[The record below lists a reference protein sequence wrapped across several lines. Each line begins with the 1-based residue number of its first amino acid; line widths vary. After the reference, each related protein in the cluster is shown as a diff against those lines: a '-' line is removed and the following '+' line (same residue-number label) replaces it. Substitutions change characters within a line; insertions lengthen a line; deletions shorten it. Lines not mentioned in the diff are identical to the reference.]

1 MIPPHEKAQG
11 GNPVSERREGY
22 VTLEDARALVALVG
36 TTPQPSLPLV
46 RELRDRGLLS
56 AEDFK
61 LLEGEIQ
68 RAQGQID
75 ALIEHADSGGRLE
88 PAEAAVL
95 FAAALGSG
103 PRSEASFSASINR
116 LSQSFAESLDAI
128 LRGVE
133 QATDPD
139 RLAVAAERLLQRG
152 AKHTESSV
160 RAQIAIAAL
169 RKLSTLAGELSE
181 RKRRSLGV
189 LASAT
194 DLEEQHFESALD
206 EALKH
211 GPLRSYD
218 TATHSSLGKFV
229 GGRASLHQISVKRA
243 SSEADLHAV
252 AELLGRATISEAHAE
267 IVHQILKRYGEAT
280 SPTLNAAQAVAGALA
295 PLVARHCSSPTTGA
309 ASHDAAALARWAK
322 LFPQLPELAASAQQ
336 IEEARSEHKP
346 AMQAEAK
353 ERARMDNAI
362 RFIRNVVIPT
372 GCVIVA
378 VGGMRTPAAHDAFDE
393 FGKSPPNWGEWLT
406 KERSQALNNYKIAEL
421 IESPRC
427 IGVLVITK
435 PASHSLTNQAKDAA
449 DRAGRPIVW
458 IEEATKKKI
467 REGVK
472 TLVENIQKAMESNS
486 VRESV

>member
-1 MIPPHEKAQG
+1 M
-11 GNPVSERREGY
+11 SERREGY

-68 RAQGQID
+68 RAQGQLD

-103 PRSEASFSASINR
+103 PRSEASFSASITR

-139 RLAVAAERLLQRG
+139 RLAVAAERLLQG
-152 AKHTESSV
+152 GGNHTESPV
-160 RAQIAIAAL
+160 RAQIASTAL
-169 RKLSTLAGELSE
+169 RKLSTLAGELGE

-189 LASAT
+189 LASAA

-218 TATHSSLGKFV
+218 IATHTSLGKIV
-229 GGRASLHQISVKRA
+229 GGRASLHQIIVKRA

-252 AELLGRATISEAHAE
+252 AELLGRATTSEAHAE

-280 SPTLNAAQAVAGALA
+280 SPTPNAARAVAGATA
-295 PLVARHCSSPTTGA
+295 PLVARHLSAPTTGA

-336 IEEARSEHKP
+336 IDEARSEHKP
-346 AMQAEAK
+346 AVQAEAR
-353 ERARMDNAI
+353 ERARMENAI
-362 RFIRNVVIPT
+362 RFIREVVIPN
-372 GCVIVA
+372 GSLIIA
-378 VGGMRTPAAHDAFDE
+378 VGGMKTLAAQDAFDE
-393 FGKSPPNWGEWLT
+393 FGEAPPTWGDWVT
-406 KERSQALNNYKIAEL
+406 KERSQALNSFQVKEL
-421 IESPRC
+421 IESPKC

-449 DRAGRPIVW
+449 ERAGRPIVW

-467 REGVK
+467 REGMKALTERIVAQSRTNSSAVQDKAASK
-472 TLVENIQKAMESNS
+472 TRITG
-486 VRESV
+486 

>member
-1 MIPPHEKAQG
+1 MNET
-11 GNPVSERREGY
+11 RDRY
-22 VTLEDARALVALVG
+22 VTIEDARELVAAAG
-36 TTPQPSLPLV
+36 TSMQPGLPIV
-46 RELRDRGLLS
+46 RKLRERGLLNV
-56 AEDFK
+56 EDFK

-68 RAQGQID
+68 RAEGKID
-75 ALIEHADSGGRLE
+75 ALIEHADSGRELD
-88 PAEAAVL
+88 PTQAAIL

-103 PRSEASFSASINR
+103 PRSEASFDASVKR
-116 LSQSFAESLDAI
+116 LSQSLTESLEVI
-128 LRGVE
+128 LRAVE
-133 QATDPD
+133 QATDPE
-139 RLAVAAERLLQRG
+139 RLAVAAERLLHGG
-152 AKHTESSV
+152 AKHNQSAV
-160 RAQIAIAAL
+160 RAQISSTAL
-169 RKLSTLAGELSE
+169 RKLSTLAGELGE
-181 RKRRSLGV
+181 RKRRSLRV
-189 LASAT
+189 LASVT

-218 TATHSSLGKFV
+218 IATHSSLGEVV
-229 GGRASLHQISVKRA
+229 GGRASLHQIMVKRV

-252 AELLGRATISEAHAE
+252 AELLGRATISEAYAE

-280 SPTLNAAQAVAGALA
+280 FPTLNAAQAVAGALT
-295 PLVARHCSSPTTGA
+295 PLIAMHCSTPTTGA

-322 LFPQLPELAASAQQ
+322 LFPQLPKLAASAQQ
-336 IEEARSEHKP
+336 IDEARSAHKP
-346 AMQAEAK
+346 VVQAEAK

-362 RFIRNVVIPT
+362 RFIREVVIPN
-372 GCVIVA
+372 GRVIVA

-406 KERSQALNNYKIAEL
+406 KERSQALNNYQIAEL

-449 DRAGRPIVW
+449 ERAARPIVW

-472 TLVENIQKAMESNS
+472 TLVEDIQKVIEPNS
-486 VRESV
+486 VRRSV